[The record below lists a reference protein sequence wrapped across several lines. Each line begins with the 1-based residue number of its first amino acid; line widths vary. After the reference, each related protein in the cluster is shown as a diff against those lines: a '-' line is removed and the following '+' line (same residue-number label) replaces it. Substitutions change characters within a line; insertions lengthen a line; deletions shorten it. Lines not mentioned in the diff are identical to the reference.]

1 MLLLIRRILNLV
13 GRIELATAVTI
24 LGGIVV
30 IILSQVFSR
39 YVLGK
44 PLIWAEELATYLL
57 IWLGFVAASA
67 AYKLRRHIAIQTFQS
82 LLPETALR
90 VSGALI
96 HLLILVILTI
106 VIWHIP
112 DAMRTERMQSTVGL
126 PINIG
131 LHWFFT
137 VPTLVSCISMGISAL
152 FYAADSLFGSREP
165 LLVAQIDPSLNDDI
179 LPDTPHGGAEA

>member
-1 MLLLIRRILNLV
+1 MLLQIRRILNLV
-13 GRIELATAVTI
+13 GKIELTAAVII
-24 LGGIVV
+24 LGAIVA

-57 IWLGFVAASA
+57 IWLGFVAASV

-82 LLPETALR
+82 LLPETVLR
-90 VSGALI
+90 ISGALI
-96 HLLILVILTI
+96 HVLILVILTI
-106 VIWHIP
+106 VIWYIP

-126 PINIG
+126 PINVG

-137 VPTLVSCISMGISAL
+137 VPTLVSCLSMSVSAL

-165 LLVAQIDPSLNDDI
+165 LLAAQMDPSLNDDI
-179 LPDTPHGGAEA
+179 LQDAPHGGAEA

>member
-1 MLLLIRRILNLV
+1 MLLQIRRILNLV
-13 GRIELATAVTI
+13 GKIELSAAVII
-24 LGGIVV
+24 LGAIVA

-57 IWLGFVAASA
+57 IWLGFVAASV

-90 VSGALI
+90 ISGALI

-106 VIWHIP
+106 VIWYIP

-126 PINIG
+126 PINVG

-137 VPTLVSCISMGISAL
+137 VPTLVSCLSMGVSAL
-152 FYAADSLFGSREP
+152 FYATDSLFGSREP
-165 LLVAQIDPSLNDDI
+165 LLAAQMDPSLNDDI
-179 LPDTPHGGAEA
+179 IQDTPQGVAEA